1 MMLAMLAFPNQG
13 QTQGSPEKP
22 DRAAENPASVPGFD
36 AELEFERAAHREIVW
51 GDPRGAIEEYRA
63 ILAHREAPNEVAAR
77 ALMRLGFCQEE
88 LGRRSEARA
97 SYARLIRN
105 YGDQTPIVSQARARL
120 ADWERWRPGP
130 RNLDFREGTTGRV
143 PPGWIVPALPKDADS
158 VAELHRSG
166 CRGAVG
172 CAIVRVPPNAPSPV
186 AILMQSFDAAAYR
199 GKTVR
204 LRAWVKLEPGDSQDR
219 AQMFLSVD
227 RPNRQ
232 SGFLDNMNDRPI
244 RSVEWTRHEIAGPVD
259 RDATF
264 INFGVMS
271 IGTGKV
277 WVDEVSFEIMK

>member
-1 MMLAMLAFPNQG
+1 M
-13 QTQGSPEKP
+13 
-22 DRAAENPASVPGFD
+22 PAFD
-36 AELEFERAAHREIVW
+36 AELELERAAHREIVL
-51 GDPRGAIEEYRA
+51 GDPQGAIEEYRA
-63 ILAHREAPNEVAAR
+63 ILAHREAPNEVAAQ
-77 ALMRLGFCQEE
+77 ALLHLGRCQEE

-97 SYARLIRN
+97 SYSRLIRD
-105 YGDQTPIVSQARARL
+105 YGDQTPIVLQARVRL
-120 ADWERWRPGP
+120 AAWEDLRPGP
-130 RNLDFREGTTGRV
+130 RNLEFREGITGKV

-158 VAELHRSG
+158 VAELRRTG
-166 CRGAVG
+166 CRGGVG

-204 LRAWVKLEPGDSQDR
+204 LHAWMKLEPADSQDR

-244 RSVEWTRHEIAGPVD
+244 RSVDWTRYEIAGPVD

-264 INFGVMS
+264 VNFGVMS
-271 IGTGKV
+271 IGEGTV
-277 WVDEVSFEIMK
+277 WVDEVSFEIVK